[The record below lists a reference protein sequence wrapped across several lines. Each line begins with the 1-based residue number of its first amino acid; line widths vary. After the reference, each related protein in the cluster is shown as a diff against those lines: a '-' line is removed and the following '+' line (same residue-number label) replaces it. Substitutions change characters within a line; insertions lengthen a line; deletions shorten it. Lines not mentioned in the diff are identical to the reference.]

1 MKIVVL
7 GASGKT
13 GQLLVAAAAAQGHE
27 VVAVVRRI
35 GVLKAGKGLVIMQ
48 ASVEIE
54 GDLCAAFAGADAV
67 VSCLGVRPSLRA
79 FCFKQDFQQRS
90 LPTII
95 AAINAAQVPRFVLLS
110 SFGSGASAK
119 QSGAFLRLF
128 LYGGIAKKMFDDK
141 ALAEQALQHC
151 HANWTAVYP
160 VTLIQAPAI
169 ATAELVPLDAVRRV
183 PGIPRLPFANVA
195 RALLK
200 LSQETNHAG
209 QKLLLA
215 PPNTWQ

>member
-27 VVAVVRRI
+27 VIAVVRRM
-35 GVLKAGKGLVIMQ
+35 GVLKARKGLVIMQ

-90 LPTII
+90 LPAII

-128 LYGGIAKKMFDDK
+128 LYGCIAKKMFDDK
-141 ALAEQALQHC
+141 AQAEQALHDC
-151 HANWTAVYP
+151 RANWTAVDP

-169 ATAELVPLDAVRRV
+169 ATAELVPVEAVRRV

-195 RALLK
+195 RALLE
-200 LSQETNHAG
+200 LALEQNHAG

-215 PPNTWQ
+215 PPKTWQ

>member
-1 MKIVVL
+1 MKIVGL
-7 GASGKT
+7 GATGKT
-13 GQLLVAAAAAQGHE
+13 GQLLVDDALAQGHE
-27 VVAVVRRI
+27 VVAVVRKL
-35 GVLKAGKGLVIMQ
+35 GALQAP
-48 ASVEIE
+48 ASVRVLLASVDSEIE
-54 GDLCAAFAGADAV
+54 LRAAFAGADAV

-90 LPTII
+90 LPAII

-128 LYGGIAKKMFDDK
+128 LYGCIAKKMFDDK
-141 ALAEQALQHC
+141 AQAEQALHDC
-151 HANWTAVYP
+151 RANWTAVYP
-160 VTLIQAPAI
+160 VILTQAPAI
-169 ATAELVPLDAVRRV
+169 ATAELVPVEAVRRV

-195 RALLK
+195 RALLE
-200 LSQETNHAG
+200 LAQETNRAG

>member
-7 GASGKT
+7 GATGKT
-13 GQLLVAAAAAQGHE
+13 GQLLVDHALAQGHE
-27 VVAVVRRI
+27 VVAVVRRM
-35 GVLKAGKGLVIMQ
+35 GVLKARKGLVIMQ

-128 LYGGIAKKMFDDK
+128 LYGCIAKKMFDDK
-141 ALAEQALQHC
+141 AQAEQALHDC
-151 HANWTAVYP
+151 RANWTAVYP
-160 VTLIQAPAI
+160 VTLTQAPAI
-169 ATAELVPLDAVRRV
+169 ATAELVPVEAVRRV

-195 RALLK
+195 RALLE
-200 LSQETNHAG
+200 LSQETNRAG